1 MLTEQNKGFK
11 PSIKNISLCF
21 FRAFAIDMNMF
32 MFLPKQY
39 REIDLSKFNKPLKP
53 DILNGTESHN
63 SETITKKN
71 D

>member
-1 MLTEQNKGFK
+1 
-11 PSIKNISLCF
+11 
-21 FRAFAIDMNMF
+21 MNMF

-39 REIDLSKFNKPLKP
+39 RQIDLAKFNKPLKP